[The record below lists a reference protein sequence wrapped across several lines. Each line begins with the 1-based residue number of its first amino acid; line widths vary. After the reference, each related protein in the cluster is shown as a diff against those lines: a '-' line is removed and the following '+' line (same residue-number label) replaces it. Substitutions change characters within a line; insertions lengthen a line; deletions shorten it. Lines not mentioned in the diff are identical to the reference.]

1 MLKGK
6 SKVYNSACDLKKN
19 NKTVFCGR
27 QIRVQLLHQVAQA
40 FALFRLLYKSL
51 KFRVMKTDIVS
62 HEMEGRSGFCRA
74 DAQSAESQPSLPT
87 STNQVKV

>member
-6 SKVYNSACDLKKN
+6 SKVYNSACDLKK
-19 NKTVFCGR
+19 KTTTVFCGR
-27 QIRVQLLHQVAQA
+27 QTRVQLLYQVAQA

-51 KFRVMKTDIVS
+51 KFRVMKTDLVS
-62 HEMEGRSGFCRA
+62 HQMEGRPGFCRA
-74 DAQSAESQPSLPT
+74 DAQSAESQLPLPT